1 MNGTEE
7 AVVALGREVPTGNL
21 GKRTMDLVASGVGL
35 LVFLPVLLLVSA
47 LIWLEDRHG
56 PLYLA
61 PRVGSGGRTF
71 QMIKLRSMVVRADRS
86 GVDST
91 AKSDRRITRVGAWIR
106 RFKLDELSQLWN
118 VLRGDMSLVGPRPQ
132 VQRDV
137 ALYTAA
143 ERGLL
148 AARPGITDFS
158 SIVFADEGEIL
169 EGAADPDLRYNQLIR
184 PWKSRLGLHYVARRT
199 LWLDLRLVAA
209 TLLHAVARRRA
220 LMWVA
225 ALLAETGADPRLI
238 GVARRDAPLV
248 AAPPPGARETVS
260 SRTAAVESAV

>member
-1 MNGTEE
+1 M
-7 AVVALGREVPTGNL
+7 
-21 GKRTMDLVASGVGL
+21 
-35 LVFLPVLLLVSA
+35 SA

-132 VQRDV
+132 VHRDV

-143 ERGLL
+143 ERG
-148 AARPGITDFS
+148 
-158 SIVFADEGEIL
+158 
-169 EGAADPDLRYNQLIR
+169 
-184 PWKSRLGLHYVARRT
+184 YV
-199 LWLDLRLVAA
+199 DDVIEPE
-209 TLLHAVARRRA
+209 
-220 LMWVA
+220 
-225 ALLAETGADPRLI
+225 ETRPRLI
-238 GVARRDAPLV
+238 
-248 AAPPPGARETVS
+248 AALEMLLTKRETLPP
-260 SRTAAVESAV
+260 RKHGNIPL